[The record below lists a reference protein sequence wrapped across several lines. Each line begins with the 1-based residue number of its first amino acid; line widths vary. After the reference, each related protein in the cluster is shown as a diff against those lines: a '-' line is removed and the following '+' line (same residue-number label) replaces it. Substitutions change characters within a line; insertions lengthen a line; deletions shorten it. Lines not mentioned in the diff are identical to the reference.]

1 MFGKLDKVSGNQILV
16 TLDDELNLNRL
27 RKFAN
32 GKQPIVELQVDDGR
46 QISPDQRKKIFAMLH
61 DMSSYTGYDIREM
74 EQEMK
79 YRFYA
84 KTGADQFSMSD
95 CSMTTANQFLTYLL
109 DFCFENGIPFKTKT
123 WDAIPTSP
131 HLALQCLRH
140 RKCVICG
147 QHADIHHWT
156 AVGNR
161 SRKLVDHRKLYFMAL
176 CPEIHHKEFHD
187 IGAASF
193 FKKYHVKPIRLGEQ
207 DLIDLHI
214 MTRSQMNYWN
224 DQYSM
229 EGLI

>member
-32 GKQPIVELQVDDGR
+32 GKQPTIELQVDDGR
-46 QISPDQRKKIFAMLH
+46 AISPDQRKKIFAMLH

-109 DFCFENGIPFKTKT
+109 DFCFKYGLPFKAKT
-123 WDAIPTSP
+123 WDMIPTDY
-131 HLALQCLRH
+131 HLAVQCLRH
-140 RKCVICG
+140 RLCVICG
-147 QHADIHHWT
+147 KPHSDVDHFT
-156 AVGNR
+156 PVGRRNR
-161 SRKLVDHRKLYFMAL
+161 RLVDHRKLYFECL
-176 CPEIHHKEFHD
+176 CRKHHNERHQL
-187 IGAASF
+187 GANSF
-193 FKKYHVKPIRLGEQ
+193 IEKYHIRPIKLSES
-207 DLIDLHI
+207 DLISLHI
-214 MTRSQMNYWN
+214 MTRKR
-224 DQYSM
+224 M
-229 EGLI
+229 EEIDNEVIR